1 MKYCS
6 KCGNELFDE
15 AVICPKCGCATG
27 DINQKNIKAKN
38 TNQSQIN
45 KSQALGAALILGG
58 IAVIVV
64 FVILVLSQL

>member
-1 MKYCS
+1 MKFCS

-15 AVICPKCGCATG
+15 AVVCPKCGCAA
-27 DINQKNIKAKN
+27 DNSKQSKNKNQNR
-38 TNQSQIN
+38 SQVN

-58 IAVIVV
+58 LAIIVV

>member
-27 DINQKNIKAKN
+27 DVTKAKAK
-38 TNQSQIN
+38 TNNPDQRQIN
-45 KSQALGAALILGG
+45 KNQILGASLIIGG

>member
-1 MKYCS
+1 MKFCS

-27 DINQKNIKAKN
+27 DVKQAKAQAPNQNQHNKN
-38 TNQSQIN
+38 
-45 KSQALGAALILGG
+45 QALGAALILGG
-58 IAVIVV
+58 IAVMVT

>member
-15 AVICPKCGCATG
+15 AVICPKCGCAT
-27 DINQKNIKAKN
+27 DDVKQAQAPEKK
-38 TNQSQIN
+38 QLN
-45 KSQALGAALILGG
+45 KSQALGASLILGG
-58 IAVIVV
+58 IAVIAV

>member
-1 MKYCS
+1 MKFCS

-15 AVICPKCGCATG
+15 AVVCPKCGCATG
-27 DINQKNIKAKN
+27 DTASRRGKVNNP
-38 TNQSQIN
+38 NQSQIN
-45 KSQALGAALILGG
+45 KNQILGAALIIGG

>member
-1 MKYCS
+1 MKFCS

-27 DINQKNIKAKN
+27 DMTKGNAKAKN
-38 TNQSQIN
+38 HNQSQMN
-45 KSQALGAALILGG
+45 KNQILGAALIIGG
-58 IAVIVV
+58 IAIIVV

>member
-1 MKYCS
+1 MKFCT

-15 AVICPKCGCATG
+15 AVICPKCGCAAG
-27 DINQKNIKAKN
+27 NVNQGKVKAK
-38 TNQSQIN
+38 SQNGAKTN

-64 FVILVLSQL
+64 FVILVMS

>member
-1 MKYCS
+1 MKFCS

-27 DINQKNIKAKN
+27 DLKQAKAQVPKENQNNKN
-38 TNQSQIN
+38 
-45 KSQALGAALILGG
+45 QALSAALILGG
-58 IAVIVV
+58 IAIIVV

>member
-1 MKYCS
+1 MKFCS

-27 DINQKNIKAKN
+27 DMSQKKAKSKSPDQAQN
-38 TNQSQIN
+38 N
-45 KSQALGAALILGG
+45 KNQALGAALILGG
-58 IAVIVV
+58 IAVIVI